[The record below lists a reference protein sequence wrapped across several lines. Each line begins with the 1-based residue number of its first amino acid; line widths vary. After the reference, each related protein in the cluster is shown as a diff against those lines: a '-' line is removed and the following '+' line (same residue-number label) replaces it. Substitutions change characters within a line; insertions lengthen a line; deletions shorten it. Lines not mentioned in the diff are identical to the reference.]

1 MIQVILIMDAI
12 VNFQSPS
19 KKNEKRERERERRD
33 SIGPDF
39 WATIHGSK

>member
-19 KKNEKRERERERRD
+19 KKNEKREREFFQKKRERERERKR
-33 SIGPDF
+33 F
-39 WATIHGSK
+39 HWA